1 MQMNYEAQMNFT
13 IEERVKIHREISQRK
28 TDALREHWKVAFS
41 KSGQSD
47 ERLNEDFPKNAGY
60 ITENVA
66 MYNRR
71 ISGFIKR
78 ANLYNLTETLDQCRV
93 ANRMAL
99 VWSEM
104 IAFATMDYHFG
115 KFLMDD
121 VAEVFE
127 NYQVV
132 RCSLRFG
139 DPYTKV
145 MVTAKAFERGTCS
158 VLDSETDQTFTGY
171 TVKRADMAPIFL
183 SAVEHIAWAVD
194 GISIPHNAKQAQ

>member
-1 MQMNYEAQMNFT
+1 MNYEAQMNFT
-13 IEERVKIHREISQRK
+13 IEQRYQIYQEISRRK

-41 KSGQSD
+41 KPGQSD
-47 ERLNEDFPKNAGY
+47 ERLNEDFPKNTAY
-60 ITENVA
+60 INENVA
-66 MYNRR
+66 IYNRR
-71 ISGFIKR
+71 ISGLLKR
-78 ANLYNLTETLDQCRV
+78 ANIYNLTETLKQCRV

-104 IAFATMDYHFG
+104 INFATMDYHFG

-127 NYQVV
+127 NYQVI
-132 RCSLRFG
+132 RCGLRFD

-145 MVTAKAFERGTCS
+145 MVTGKAFERGTCN
-158 VLDSETDQTFTGY
+158 VLDSETDQTFTRY

-194 GISIPHNAKQAQ
+194 GISIAHNAKQAQ

>member
-1 MQMNYEAQMNFT
+1 MNYT
-13 IEERVKIHREISQRK
+13 IEQRVTIQREIHQRK

-41 KSGQSD
+41 KPGQSD
-47 ERLNEDFPKNAGY
+47 ERLNEDFPKNAAY
-60 ITENVA
+60 INENVA

-71 ISGFIKR
+71 IAGFLKR
-78 ANLYNLTETLDQCRV
+78 ANLYNLTETLDQCRL

-104 IAFATMDYHFG
+104 ITFATMDYHLG
-115 KFLMDD
+115 KFIMDD

-132 RCSLRFG
+132 RCELRFD
-139 DPYTKV
+139 DPYSKV
-145 MVTAKAFERGTCS
+145 MVTGKAFERGTCNL
-158 VLDSETDQTFTGY
+158 LDSETDQTFTGY
-171 TVKRADMAPIFL
+171 TVKRSDMAPIFL

-194 GISIPHNAKQAQ
+194 GISIAHNEKQAQ